1 MMVFL
6 KEEMAP
12 YSQIEALY
20 IQSVLQFLGE
30 LLGTSKSAPH
40 HFPFLKQN
48 MLDIL
53 EI

>member
-20 IQSVLQFLGE
+20 IQSVLLGE